1 MLREDSQP
9 IVDNQEDAV
18 KRAVVALVMILWCF
32 LAPNALAQEMATTPA
47 SALPPW
53 CVLAIRPA
61 MGGGAGSM
69 TTEWDVYDGT
79 LNFEEA
85 VEITGVSHTALIP
98 EAFFMPTAGRGF
110 TISAS
115 LPFGGGN
122 GTATSDNIFRDYD
135 FAYRF
140 VFLNLGLGYQF
151 YFGAEKRANLALMS
165 HLGFGRTQF
174 TVDFPGD
181 TATSKALGGGDF
193 DISVGSW
200 YRFRGGFTLGGSL
213 DYWVITFSGDAGD
226 EGPIATTVSNGGMG
240 GARLNALIGYSF
252 E

>member
-1 MLREDSQP
+1 MKRT
-9 IVDNQEDAV
+9 AV
-18 KRAVVALVMILWCF
+18 AMVIFCGCF
-32 LAPNALAQEMATTPA
+32 LASRAIAQEPA
-47 SALPPW
+47 ASAVSALPPW
-53 CVLAIRPA
+53 CVLSIRPA

-115 LPFGGGN
+115 LPFGGGS

-140 VFLNLGLGYQF
+140 VFLNVGLGYQF

-193 DISVGSW
+193 DLSVGSW

-213 DYWVITFSGDAGD
+213 DYWVLTFSGDAGD

-240 GARLNALIGYSF
+240 GVRLNALIGYGF